1 MTDLI
6 LKKVSSFRWFS
17 TFRLSFWILLVLT
30 LPAVVFYFNLAPS
43 LALGTSIVSVLIIL
57 FSTELMS
64 VRSSKV
70 NFGKLTGNVVMAA
83 LTLLVIY
90 HLVIA
95 STIEDVDFLR
105 AMSSLVLLVLV
116 FKAAFGAS
124 RYVRGVEDSTV
135 HAAVQLTFV
144 LMCGIAL
151 MAVAGFHVP
160 SENASLK
167 PVFPFSEPS
176 HFALSFLP
184 LVMYSS
190 VTGSLYTR
198 IISLVIAVFL
208 AVSLENLTLVVGC
221 LLVILVSLRLQ
232 AVLIF
237 GAFLVPIVWRMDISY
252 YTDRLVFSGT
262 ENLSTLVYLQGWQL
276 IEESLNRSIGWGL
289 GFQQLGLAEPNSIA
303 ANKIFEMTNS
313 YMNQK
318 DGGFMLAKI
327 VSEFGVVGFFLVVAF
342 LIIAF
347 TAFIKLRKVAR
358 NDSKVDSVMII
369 SCCFVVSYLV
379 ELFIRGAGY
388 FTPTTLMMLSSVFIL
403 SNISKS

>member
-1 MTDLI
+1 M
-6 LKKVSSFRWFS
+6 
-17 TFRLSFWILLVLT
+17 
-30 LPAVVFYFNLAPS
+30 
-43 LALGTSIVSVLIIL
+43 
-57 FSTELMS
+57 
-64 VRSSKV
+64 
-70 NFGKLTGNVVMAA
+70 
-83 LTLLVIY
+83 
-90 HLVIA
+90 
-95 STIEDVDFLR
+95 
-105 AMSSLVLLVLV
+105 
-116 FKAAFGAS
+116 
-124 RYVRGVEDSTV
+124 
-135 HAAVQLTFV
+135 
-144 LMCGIAL
+144 
-151 MAVAGFHVP
+151 
-160 SENASLK
+160 
-167 PVFPFSEPS
+167 
-176 HFALSFLP
+176 
-184 LVMYSS
+184 
-190 VTGSLYTR
+190 
-198 IISLVIAVFL
+198 
-208 AVSLENLTLVVGC
+208 VVGC

>member
-124 RYVRGVEDSTV
+124 SYVRGVEDSTV